1 MKRSFS
7 TLEIDVVL
15 PSTTNKRGRI
25 WNEVILSEAEAT
37 ALDDVAYEKLSNDT
51 LTTRIAESWTL
62 IDKEDK
68 MKSAQFPNDFAYL
81 QKRLQLFWNDLEVEN
96 TAVQNRIHQ
105 NYMSNKDVKSLESSN
120 LSEYNSGVL
129 WPQVQR
135 LQKWLDEQNI
145 FIYIKRIHL
154 TMLQIRDVEHT
165 EIVTDILTLLREEC
179 TAVSGTDLVRCEDEG
194 NVKIDT
200 LLLEALHDYQLKQIY
215 RIVVKHVEDIEVHIK
230 KMKIADE
237 LSLLLQEAF
246 RAGGEKVRHRF
257 LKVVNRSSRKNTSEM
272 WVRAR
277 QHSDV
282 MKVNLYKMA
291 HSTVIVA
298 NIKAMCKRVEKK
310 SVRVSKEAR
319 RQLYIQECRE
329 KCLNDGWYRSFGT
342 DGTVWF
348 YHSVSKKLVGE
359 CPIENWRE

>member
-1 MKRSFS
+1 MA
-7 TLEIDVVL
+7 IDVEGAC
-15 PSTTNKRGRI
+15 TTNKRCRI
-25 WNEVILSEAEAT
+25 WDEIILSEDEAR
-37 ALDDVAYEKLSNDT
+37 ALDDAAYEQLSRDILN
-51 LTTRIAESWTL
+51 TRIADSWAR
-62 IDKEDK
+62 IAEEDK
-68 MKSAQFPNDFAYL
+68 MKSAQFRNNFAYL
-81 QKRLQLFWNDLEVEN
+81 QKRLQLFWNDIEAET
-96 TAVQNRIHQ
+96 TAVQNRVQQ

-120 LSEYNSGVL
+120 LSEYNSGAL

-145 FIYIKRIHL
+145 FIYIKRIHR

-165 EIVTDILTLLREEC
+165 EIVTGILTLLREEC
-179 TAVSGTDLVRCEDEG
+179 TTLTGTDLVRCEDEG
-194 NVKIDT
+194 NVNIDT
-200 LLLEALHDYQLKQIY
+200 MLLEALHDYQLKQIY

-246 RAGGEKVRHRF
+246 RVGGEKVRQRF

-291 HSTVIVA
+291 HSKIIVA

-310 SVRVSKEAR
+310 SVRISKEAR
-319 RQLYIQECRE
+319 QRLYVQECRE
-329 KCLNDGWYRSFGT
+329 KRLNDGWYRSFGT